1 MLLGFK
7 IVLWFFNI
15 RFQISSLNLLF
26 STQSLSIVN
35 MLFFIISNFF
45 SKFYD
50 NVFFPYLDEHDIKTC
65 IHLGDIVDRR
75 KYINFKTANDL
86 RENFVERLW
95 EMNVDTHMIVGN
107 HDIYY
112 KNTNQV
118 NSLTELFSTADHIL
132 EPWIYA
138 EPREYDFDGTKILM
152 MPWINSDNYLECM
165 DAIKETRAEIMM
177 GHLEINGFEMH
188 RGHICDTGFDI
199 NMFSKFDTVFSGHF
213 HHKSTQG
220 GISYL
225 GNPYEITWSDY
236 NDERGFHV
244 FDTETRELTFIKNPY
259 RMFYKI
265 YYDDSKE
272 TFESIKEKDY
282 TPYSGTIVKVIVA
295 QKNNPYWFDT
305 LLDEL
310 YKADVADV
318 SVVENVDLEFEDDD
332 SVVDEAEDTLTILSN
347 YIDTLNIQKNK
358 KELDNLIRT
367 LYNEALDY
375 EITA

>member
-1 MLLGFK
+1 
-7 IVLWFFNI
+7 
-15 RFQISSLNLLF
+15 
-26 STQSLSIVN
+26 
-35 MLFFIISNFF
+35 
-45 SKFYD
+45 
-50 NVFFPYLDEHDIKTC
+50 
-65 IHLGDIVDRR
+65 
-75 KYINFKTANDL
+75 
-86 RENFVERLW
+86 
-95 EMNVDTHMIVGN
+95 MNVDTHMIVGN

>member
-1 MLLGFK
+1 MK
-7 IVLWFFNI
+7 IALITDTHWGARNDSVI
-15 RFQISSLNLLF
+15 F
-26 STQSLSIVN
+26 SEY
-35 MLFFIISNFF
+35 F

-50 NVFFPYLDEHDIKTC
+50 NVFFPYIDDHNIKTC
-65 IHLGDIVDRR
+65 IHLGDVVDRR

-138 EPREYDFDGTKILM
+138 SPREQEFDGTKILM
-152 MPWINSDNYLECM
+152 MPWINSDNYTECM
-165 DAIKETRAEIMM
+165 DAINNSSAQIMM

-188 RGHICDTGFDI
+188 RGQICDVGFGAD
-199 NMFSKFDTVFSGHF
+199 MFSKFDLVFSGHF

-220 GISYL
+220 GITYL
-225 GNPYEITWSDY
+225 GNPYEITWSDFG
-236 NDERGFHV
+236 DARGFHV
-244 FDTETRELTFIKNPY
+244 FDTDTRELEFIQNPY
-259 RMFYKI
+259 HMFYKV

-272 TFESIKEKDY
+272 TFETIKERDY
-282 TPYSGTIVKVIVA
+282 SIYTGTIVKVIVTE
-295 QKNNPYWFDT
+295 KNNPYWFDT
-305 LLDEL
+305 MLDEL

-318 SVVENVDLEFEDDD
+318 SVVENVDLEFEDDE